1 MGLQT
6 GDLRDLVYDIF
17 EIDSFKSKMGD
28 DKNIVVMS
36 FSARTKESAN
46 DLMNFIEKG
55 YPFVLDADVTSGE
68 QADGT
73 YKVFV
78 EMERNKEVPKQVV
91 EIIDGVQK
99 LSNLD
104 KMKFRYYKS
113 FKSNDTNPESLAEVI
128 PLDNDA
134 YDIKVNENNMENY
147 KNFFNKSYIDSIEML
162 KDDITFK
169 KIYADPLTLKVVD
182 FGKSDEMDKAV
193 TESYNINSWAET
205 IYLTKYLGDYD
216 IEKYGDKIMISNN
229 GYTVVTTRN

>member
-6 GDLRDLVYDIF
+6 GDLKELIYDVF
-17 EIDSFKSKMGD
+17 EVDSFKSKMGD

-162 KDDITFK
+162 NDDITFK

>member
-55 YPFVLDADVTSGE
+55 CPFVLDADVTSGE

-162 KDDITFK
+162 NDDITFK

>member
-6 GDLRDLVYDIF
+6 GHLRDLVYDIF

-162 KDDITFK
+162 NDDITFK